1 MGAALGSQ
9 RHRVDLDIVFTLRDD
24 LAIEVGDETL
34 VGSDVEGHWAV
45 AVEVEERLEGDLPSD
60 WGSVSLVVPD
70 PESARA
76 QVLVLVDVV
85 EVGQRSEVAR
95 SDDAGLQVGTGDH
108 LDRAESQLQAKNDQK
123 ALFH

>member
-1 MGAALGSQ
+1 M
-9 RHRVDLDIVFTLRDD
+9 
-24 LAIEVGDETL
+24 

-45 AVEVEERLEGDLPSD
+45 AVEVEERLECDLSSD

-108 LDRAESQLQAKNDQK
+108 LERAEGQLQAKNDQN